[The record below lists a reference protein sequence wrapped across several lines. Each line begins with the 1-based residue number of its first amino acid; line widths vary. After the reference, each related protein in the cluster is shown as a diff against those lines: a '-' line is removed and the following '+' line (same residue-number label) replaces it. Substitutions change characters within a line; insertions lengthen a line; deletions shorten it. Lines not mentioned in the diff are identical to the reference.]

1 MIKEFIEF
9 TTNIISCINPY
20 TKENIDK
27 AIKQFELDGKK
38 LFTTMDNNLECLAQ
52 GDVLE
57 NVPFYRV
64 DENGRMG
71 KFVTKGLVLSNTC
84 DCSRDRDI
92 LLAPFIPIKETQKDR
107 MALIN
112 NKAYGYLYFP
122 DDKFNEEVVDFS
134 LSNSFNREI
143 LLKGLKAEKI
153 KKRVSLNSYG
163 YYLLL
168 CKLTIYLMRPEDEE
182 IKQTR
187 LKEVVNM

>member
-9 TTNIISCINPY
+9 TANIISCINPY

-27 AIKQFELDGKK
+27 AIKQFELEGKQ

-64 DENGRMG
+64 NNMG
-71 KFVTKGLVLSNTC
+71 KMGVFVTKGLVLSNTC

-107 MALIN
+107 NALVK
-112 NKAYGYLYFP
+112 NKAYGYLYLP
-122 DDKFNEEVVDFS
+122 DNKFDEEVVDFS
-134 LSNSFNREI
+134 LSNSFNREF
-143 LLKGLKAEKI
+143 LLKAIEAKKI
-153 KKRVSLNSYG
+153 KKKVSLNSYG

-187 LKEVVNM
+187 LNEVC